1 MQAELAEKGQTLVK
15 PDYERCIDISTKA
28 SLREM
33 MLPIT
38 GLLVMITPVLAG
50 YLFGVQSASGLL
62 TGLYT
67 YIHIYIYIY
76 TYIYIYIYIYIYM
89 YVYILLISLAEIGC

>member
-33 MLPIT
+33 MLPGTQFTCVT
-38 GLLVMITPVLAG
+38 GTK
-50 YLFGVQSASGLL
+50 VQIL
-62 TGLYT
+62 TR
-67 YIHIYIYIY
+67 
-76 TYIYIYIYIYIYM
+76 
-89 YVYILLISLAEIGC
+89 